1 MLAFPR
7 KAVRLTMTDSCCT
20 HDVEVQRLK
29 LRNLRIMKIPGTILS
44 FLGGATAASLL
55 FCGYLIWKPATVK
68 IHRLTTPL
76 QLSTEQ
82 ASNGLLPVGTTL
94 YYDTSFPEGFSR
106 YKIYVNIDR
115 MPLPLENLPDPTM
128 IAPLETAPFRQEA
141 LLKLLRNH
149 PLTRKDLDTIL
160 STGYLSKDEIK
171 EVLSE
176 FVASR

>member
-1 MLAFPR
+1 MMSRR
-7 KAVRLTMTDSCCT
+7 K
-20 HDVEVQRLK
+20 RLK
-29 LRNLRIMKIPGTILS
+29 LRNLRIMKIGTIS

-55 FCGYLIWKPATVK
+55 FCGYLTWKPATVK

-106 YKIYVNIDR
+106 YKIYVNINR
-115 MPLPLENLPDPTM
+115 MSLELETLRDPTM
-128 IAPLETAPFRQEA
+128 IDPVDAIAFRQDA

-160 STGYLSKDEIK
+160 STDYLTKDEIK

-176 FVASR
+176 FVASK

>member
-1 MLAFPR
+1 MMSR
-7 KAVRLTMTDSCCT
+7 CKRLT
-20 HDVEVQRLK
+20 

-44 FLGGATAASLL
+44 FLGAATAASLL

-106 YKIYVNIDR
+106 YKIYVNINR
-115 MPLPLENLPDPTM
+115 MSLELETLRDPTM
-128 IAPLETAPFRQEA
+128 IDPVDAIAFSQGA

-160 STGYLSKDEIK
+160 STDYLTKDEIK

-176 FVASR
+176 FVASK

>member
-1 MLAFPR
+1 M
-7 KAVRLTMTDSCCT
+7 
-20 HDVEVQRLK
+20 
-29 LRNLRIMKIPGTILS
+29 
-44 FLGGATAASLL
+44 
-55 FCGYLIWKPATVK
+55 
-68 IHRLTTPL
+68 

-106 YKIYVNIDR
+106 YKIYVNINR
-115 MPLPLENLPDPTM
+115 MSLELETLRDPTM
-128 IAPLETAPFRQEA
+128 IDPVDAIAFSQGA

-160 STGYLSKDEIK
+160 STDYLTKDEIK

-176 FVASR
+176 FVASK

>member
-1 MLAFPR
+1 M
-7 KAVRLTMTDSCCT
+7 
-20 HDVEVQRLK
+20 
-29 LRNLRIMKIPGTILS
+29 ILS

-55 FCGYLIWKPATVK
+55 FCGYLVWKPASVK
-68 IHRLTTPL
+68 IHRLAAPL
-76 QLSTEQ
+76 QLGTNE

-106 YKIYVNIDR
+106 YKIYVNINR
-115 MPLPLENLPDPTM
+115 MSLELETLRDPTM
-128 IAPLETAPFRQEA
+128 IDPVDAIAFSQGA

-160 STGYLSKDEIK
+160 STGYLTKDEIK

-176 FVASR
+176 FVASK

>member
-1 MLAFPR
+1 MMSRR
-7 KAVRLTMTDSCCT
+7 K
-20 HDVEVQRLK
+20 RLK

-55 FCGYLIWKPATVK
+55 FCGYLVWKPATVK
-68 IHRLTTPL
+68 IHRLAAPL
-76 QLSTEQ
+76 QLGTKE

-115 MPLPLENLPDPTM
+115 MPLPLENLPDSTM
-128 IAPLETAPFRQEA
+128 IAPIEAAPFRQDA
-141 LLKLLRNH
+141 LLKLLKNR

-160 STGYLSKDEIK
+160 STDYLTKDEIK

-176 FVASR
+176 FVASK

>member
-1 MLAFPR
+1 
-7 KAVRLTMTDSCCT
+7 
-20 HDVEVQRLK
+20 
-29 LRNLRIMKIPGTILS
+29 MKIGTILS

-55 FCGYLIWKPATVK
+55 FCGYLIWKPASVK

-106 YKIYVNIDR
+106 YKIYVNINR
-115 MPLPLENLPDPTM
+115 MSLELETLRDPTM
-128 IAPLETAPFRQEA
+128 IAPVDAIAFSQWA

-160 STGYLSKDEIK
+160 STDYLTKDEIK

-176 FVASR
+176 FVASK